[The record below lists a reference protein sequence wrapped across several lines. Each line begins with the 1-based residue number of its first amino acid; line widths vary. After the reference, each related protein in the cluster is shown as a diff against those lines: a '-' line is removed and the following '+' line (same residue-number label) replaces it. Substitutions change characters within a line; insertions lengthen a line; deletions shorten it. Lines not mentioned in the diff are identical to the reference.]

1 MDYKKTIE
9 LIKEFLIRNNYY
21 IVNFFLFGSR
31 ATGKFDEDSDYDFL
45 IVLKNEMSSVE
56 KRNIRSSIRKFL
68 IQQNALL
75 NMDLIIKD
83 LESWE
88 WESNNIGF
96 LSNVVKKEG
105 VLV

>member
-31 ATGKFDEDSDYDFL
+31 ASGNFDEDSDYDFL
-45 IVLKNEMSSVE
+45 IVLKNEMSSIE

-68 IQQNALL
+68 IQQNALI

-96 LSNVVKKEG
+96 LSNIVKKEG